1 VPPCVGGPIP
11 PSKPRIR
18 NTYQKYWLLES
29 KWLKLDAW

>member
-18 NTYQKYWLLES
+18 NTHKKYWLFES
-29 KWLKLDAW
+29 EWLKLDAW